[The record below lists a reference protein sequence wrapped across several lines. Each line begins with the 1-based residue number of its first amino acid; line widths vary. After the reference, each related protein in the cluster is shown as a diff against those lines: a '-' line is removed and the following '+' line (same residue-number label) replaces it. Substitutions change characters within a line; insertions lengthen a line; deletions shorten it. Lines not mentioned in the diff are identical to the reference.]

1 MPIVRLQS
9 EKEKLQGIYYEF
21 DSSDQ
26 PLGEGGMGRVY
37 KGRCIYER
45 TGAAR
50 EIAIK
55 FMFDD
60 MPDHVIE
67 RARRE
72 ASIQLRNDNLVEM
85 LGFIEISERSVLGEI
100 KKRHHVVSELLR
112 GVMLDDLLK
121 GKTTDQFGHEVP
133 FATELYNEMRTK
145 PYKFAIRVIR
155 NVLSGLMALHNAG
168 YIHRDIDPTNIMVTY
183 DNKIKLIDFG
193 IAKQLTT
200 LNTSDKALTSSGQF
214 IGKPWY
220 AAPELV
226 LGDIQH
232 QNQTTDIYAI
242 GILFFQLIT
251 GNLPFDGAHH
261 EVLSMQLKKKMP
273 LRDIP
278 AKYSKVRPIIEK
290 ATQKKQNKRFQSAS
304 EFIVSLEQLPLTPSE
319 KVIPW
324 KPISIAAC
332 STLVVG
338 GFLVFSGNNDN
349 IEPTPGKISIRQ
361 ATAQDVY
368 NEAVNMLRIPHTAD
382 RGLELLDSLSET
394 NHHKA
399 SYLLSRI
406 YFESEKDGDYCSEE
420 VKEFKRNLH
429 NIRPD
434 NKKAHE
440 LLIQTVQYNQ
450 KDYKALYELGCDYLG
465 GNQRNKSVARD
476 ISSAHECLN
485 KAKQYA
491 EASNDTLYTK
501 LITEKLEG
509 YNWEIIL
516 KGNEKK

>member
-1 MPIVRLQS
+1 MSIVRLQS
-9 EKEKLQGIYYEF
+9 EKEKLQGVYYEF
-21 DSSDQ
+21 DSSSQ

-85 LGFIEISERSVLGEI
+85 LGFIEISERTVLGEI

-121 GKTTDQFGHEVP
+121 GKTTDQFGKEVP

-155 NVLSGLMALHNAG
+155 NILSGLMALHNAG
-168 YIHRDIDPTNIMVTY
+168 YIHRDIDPTNIMVTC

-193 IAKQLTT
+193 IAKQLTS
-200 LNTSDKALTSSGQF
+200 LNTSDKSVTSSGQF

-242 GILFFQLIT
+242 GILFYQLIT

-261 EVLSMQLKKKMP
+261 EVLTMQLKKKMP
-273 LRDIP
+273 LKEIP
-278 AKYSKVRPIIEK
+278 AKYHKLKPIIDK

-304 EFIVSLEQLPLTPSE
+304 EFIVALEQLPLAPSE
-319 KVIPW
+319 YTIPW
-324 KPISIAAC
+324 KPISITAAC
-332 STLVVG
+332 TTLVAG
-338 GFLVFSGNNDN
+338 IFFAFSGDKEGGAP
-349 IEPTPGKISIRQ
+349 IIHEHQPTVHE
-361 ATAQDVY
+361 VY
-368 NEAVNMLRIPHTAD
+368 NEAVGMLRASNTAD
-382 RGLELLDSLSET
+382 RGFELLDSLSST
-394 NHHKA
+394 NHHEA

-406 YFESEKDGDYCSEE
+406 YFKSEKDGDYCSED
-420 VKEFKRNLH
+420 VKEFKKNLQ

-440 LLIQTVQYNQ
+440 LLIQAIRSND

-465 GNQRNKSVARD
+465 GGQRNKSVTRD
-476 ISSAHECLN
+476 ISTAYDYLK
-485 KAKQYA
+485 KAEKYA
-491 EASNDTLYTK
+491 EANNDTLYTR
-501 LITEKLEG
+501 LITEKLGG
-509 YNWEIIL
+509 YNWSEIL
-516 KGNEKK
+516 KK